1 MAQHLL
7 VVDFG
12 TYQTTAALVTGA
24 QVHPVPCP
32 VTGAF
37 SWPSAVC
44 LDGGDLLVG
53 TAAVRRRE
61 ALPRWFATGPRQS
74 LDSGEPVRLGDR
86 HASGQEVLAVFL
98 RTLRAEA
105 QRRFGVT
112 VDRLAMTVPAGYA
125 PHDARR
131 DALIA
136 LAGDAGFPDA
146 ELVTD
151 AVAAAMDPYTHGDT
165 PDGALLLVCD
175 LGASWT
181 VSLARMHGDRPQVL
195 AHETSGSGQDFDRL
209 LVDDLRA
216 VLHDWLGPALA
227 TGGDTGLHARYAA
240 GEFVRS
246 VKHRLADADEVV
258 DRMTPHAPPYR
269 LDRGGLERLAEP
281 ALRWLAASSRAVV
294 ARAGFGLGD
303 VSGVLLVGGA
313 SRLPAARAV
322 LHAELGRPVR
332 HPAEP
337 EYAVIRGAARWAGRV
352 AARRVPANT
361 ASWRMEPLSWDLP
374 DGRVRLVR
382 WLVAPGEQYGPGV
395 ALAQVRTADDRVY
408 DLTAHREGI
417 MMEHRVAA
425 GAVLTS
431 DVIAAVARSAKL
443 LSGDRAAKR
452 HQLRVAGDWLLTPDH
467 GLLVECERTGAYVR
481 MRSIAN
487 GAVVNEV
494 RPDQRLGGGSGKVF
508 VGPGG
513 RLSLVAWN
521 PEGRFTV
528 WDVTSGHLTS
538 SFQAAANNR
547 PVKVLVHEGQ
557 WRLIAEADRKVHVG
571 RYVRDVAT
579 MWDLGSGTVVEEMV
593 GEDLH
598 RRYDGYT
605 EHSPHDGFAPQ
616 CASPDGRLRAGA
628 AGTAVWLHESGT
640 DEEVFRTDIAAARS
654 VRTAFSA
661 DGHHLLARWSTDDT
675 TCVDVWQV

>member
-12 TYQTTAALVTGA
+12 TYQTTAALVAGT

-32 VTGAF
+32 VTGAL
-37 SWPSAVC
+37 SRPSAVC
-44 LDGGDLLVG
+44 LDGDDLLVG
-53 TAAVRRRE
+53 SAAVRRRE
-61 ALPRWFATGPRQS
+61 VLPRGFAAGPRQS

-86 HASGQEVLAVFL
+86 QASAQEVLAVFL
-98 RTLRAEA
+98 RTLRHDAE
-105 QRRFGVT
+105 RRFGVT
-112 VDRLAMTVPAGYA
+112 VDRLALTVPAAYT

-131 DALIA
+131 SLLVA
-136 LAGDAGFPDA
+136 LATDAGFPDV
-146 ELVTD
+146 ELVGD
-151 AVAAAMDPYTHGDT
+151 ATAAVMDPYTHGDQ
-165 PDGALLLVCD
+165 PDGALVLVCD

-181 VSLARMHGDRPQVL
+181 VSLARMHGERPEVL

-216 VLHDWLGPALA
+216 ALHDWLAPALQS
-227 TGGDTGLHARYAA
+227 GGDTGLHARYAA

-246 VKHRLADADEVV
+246 VKHRLADTDEVV

-269 LDRGGLERLAEP
+269 LDRAGLDRLAEP
-281 ALRWLAASSRAVV
+281 ALRWLVASCRAVV
-294 ARAGFGLGD
+294 ARAGFTLAD
-303 VSGVLLVGGA
+303 VGGVLLVGGA

-332 HPAEP
+332 QPSEP

-374 DGRVRLVR
+374 DGRARLVR
-382 WLVAPGEQYGPGV
+382 WLVGPGQQYGPGA

-408 DLTAHREGI
+408 DLTAQREGI
-417 MMEHRVAA
+417 LLEHRTAA
-425 GAVLTS
+425 GDFLTS
-431 DVIAAVARSAKL
+431 DTVAAVARSAKL
-443 LSGDRAAKR
+443 ISGDRAAKR
-452 HQLRVAGDWLLTPDH
+452 HQMRVAGDWLLTPDH
-467 GLLVECERTGAYVR
+467 ELLVECERSGAYVR
-481 MRSIAN
+481 MRSIAT

-494 RPDQRLGGGSGKVF
+494 RPKQRVGDGTGKVF

-513 RLSLVAWN
+513 RLALVAWN
-521 PEGRFTV
+521 PDGQFTV
-528 WDVTSGHLTS
+528 WDVASGHLTS
-538 SFQAAANNR
+538 SFKAASNNR

-579 MWDLGSGTVVEEMV
+579 MWDLGTGTVVEEMV

-598 RRYDGYT
+598 RRYDGYA

-616 CASPDGRLRAGA
+616 CDSPDGRLRAGA
-628 AGTAVWLHESGT
+628 AGNAVWLHESGT

-661 DGHHLLARWSTDDT
+661 DGHHLLARWSTADT

>member
-32 VTGAF
+32 VTGAL

-44 LDGGDLLVG
+44 LDGNDLLVG
-53 TAAVRRRE
+53 TAAVQRRE
-61 ALPRWFATGPRQS
+61 ALPRGFAAGPRQS

-86 HASGQEVLAVFL
+86 QASAPEVLAVFL
-98 RTLRAEA
+98 RTLRQEAE
-105 QRRFGVT
+105 RRFGVT
-112 VDRLAMTVPAGYA
+112 VDRLALTVPAAYA
-125 PHDARR
+125 PHDGRR
-131 DALIA
+131 EALIA
-136 LAGDAGFPDA
+136 LASDAGFPDVEVVA
-146 ELVTD
+146 D
-151 AVAAAMDPYTHGDT
+151 ATAALLDPHTHGDL
-165 PDGALLLVCD
+165 PDGALVLVCD

-181 VSLARMHGDRPQVL
+181 VSLARMQGERPQLL
-195 AHETSGSGQDFDRL
+195 AHETSGSGQDFDLL
-209 LVDDLRA
+209 LVNDLRA
-216 VLHDWLGPALA
+216 VLHDWLTPALQA
-227 TGGDTGLHARYAA
+227 GGDTGLHARYAA

-246 VKHRLADADEVV
+246 VKHRLADTDEVV
-258 DRMTPHAPPYR
+258 DRITPHAPPYR
-269 LDRGGLERLAEP
+269 LNRGRLDRLAEP
-281 ALRWLAASSRAVV
+281 ALRWLLASCRAVV
-294 ARAGFGLGD
+294 ARSGFGLAD

-352 AARRVPANT
+352 TARRVPANT

-374 DGRVRLVR
+374 DGRARLVR
-382 WLVAPGEQYGPGV
+382 WLVAEGGQYGPGA

-408 DLTAHREGI
+408 DLTAQREGI
-417 MMEHRVAA
+417 LMEHRVAA
-425 GAVLTS
+425 GALLTS
-431 DVIAAVARSAKL
+431 DSVAAVARSAKL

-452 HQLRVAGDWLLTPDH
+452 HQLRVDGDWLLTPDH
-467 GLLVECERTGAYVR
+467 ELLVECERSGAYVR

-494 RPDQRLGGGSGKVF
+494 RPKQRVGDGSGKVF

-513 RLSLVAWN
+513 RLALVTWN
-521 PEGRFTV
+521 TDGQFGV
-528 WDVTSGHLTS
+528 WDVASGHLTS
-538 SFQAAANNR
+538 SFQAASNNR

-579 MWDLGSGTVVEEMV
+579 MWDLGTGTVVEEMV

-605 EHSPHDGFAPQ
+605 EHSPYDGFAPQ
-616 CASPDGRLRAGA
+616 CDSPDGRLRAGT

-640 DEEVFRTDIAAARS
+640 DEEVFRTDIATARS

-661 DGHHLLARWSTDDT
+661 DGHHLLARWSAADT